1 MKASTCERKQKT
13 KRGYRTRHKGIFR
26 LPGGGYRVRAR
37 GLCPKTRRG
46 REREE
51 ILPHATLHAAYQR
64 QQELRAEIEN
74 EPTTATAAITL
85 GDYARSWI
93 AQQTTRLGR
102 DDGHRYST
110 VRDRADVLEQHIL
123 PVVGQVCMDRL
134 TRADLMRW
142 QSVMQQKRKKNG
154 TLYSNVT
161 INNWWRILRA
171 MVRRAVLDLDLSRD
185 PTLGIKALRER
196 KNAKVKLTSNQLVE
210 FLALTFEQYPQH
222 FAMVVTLAAS
232 GLRFGEVSALQW
244 DDLHEAELL
253 IQVKRSQVRG
263 RLGLPKNGKSRT
275 SVVPSFVF
283 DVLRWHR
290 QRMMRNQ
297 AAGVH
302 TALIF
307 PSATG
312 GYRYPSVLAKPFK
325 RIADQMA
332 ISESIGAH
340 HLRHAF
346 NHLLR
351 KGGVDRMVL
360 RAMVGHSSEE
370 MTQHYSEAETE
381 EMRAASEQHIAPI
394 FDLVQKRISLSA
406 DQTGVVTGV
415 GDNNSDDAEL
425 RKAVNGDVS
434 TLTSK

>member
-1 MKASTCERKQKT
+1 VPISFTSMIFTRWLATIVSGFPCRLVVRRATMKASKCERKQKT

-64 QQELRAEIEN
+64 QQELRAEIES

-171 MVRRAVLDLDLSRD
+171 MVRRAVLDLDLSTRSHAGHQS
-185 PTLGIKALRER
+185 PTRATEREGEAHKR
-196 KNAKVKLTSNQLVE
+196 PARRVSGADLSSSIHSTS
-210 FLALTFEQYPQH
+210 
-222 FAMVVTLAAS
+222 
-232 GLRFGEVSALQW
+232 
-244 DDLHEAELL
+244 
-253 IQVKRSQVRG
+253 
-263 RLGLPKNGKSRT
+263 
-275 SVVPSFVF
+275 
-283 DVLRWHR
+283 RWW
-290 QRMMRNQ
+290 
-297 AAGVH
+297 
-302 TALIF
+302 
-307 PSATG
+307 
-312 GYRYPSVLAKPFK
+312 
-325 RIADQMA
+325 
-332 ISESIGAH
+332 
-340 HLRHAF
+340 
-346 NHLLR
+346 
-351 KGGVDRMVL
+351 
-360 RAMVGHSSEE
+360 
-370 MTQHYSEAETE
+370 
-381 EMRAASEQHIAPI
+381 
-394 FDLVQKRISLSA
+394 
-406 DQTGVVTGV
+406 
-415 GDNNSDDAEL
+415 
-425 RKAVNGDVS
+425 
-434 TLTSK
+434 